1 MTSQVKPELIGLV
14 LAGGESRRLGEDKG
28 QLRLH
33 DRTQA
38 EHSVALLKPYC
49 RTVYLSVRRE
59 QAEQKPYKDQP
70 SLPDDEAFSGPAAG
84 LLTAWQRYPNN
95 ALLVLAVDM
104 PLVDSELIDLLVQGR
119 RIDAVATAYRHS
131 GGIIEPLC
139 TIWEPS
145 AEPVLRSATGDRNST
160 SLRRFLESAD
170 VELLDAPALEK
181 LVSVNTPEAV
191 DAARRALKC
200 T

>member
-1 MTSQVKPELIGLV
+1 VTSQVKPELIGLV
-14 LAGGESRRLGEDKG
+14 LAGGASRRLGEDKG

-38 EHSVALLKPYC
+38 EHSVALLEPYC

-104 PLVDSELIDLLVQGR
+104 PLVDSELINLLVQGR
-119 RIDAVATAYRHS
+119 RIDAVATAYRHTD
-131 GGIIEPLC
+131 GIIEPLC
-139 TIWEPS
+139 AIWEPS
-145 AEPVLRSATGDRNST
+145 AAPVLRSATGDRNST
-160 SLRRFLESAD
+160 SLRRLLESAD
-170 VELLDAPALEK
+170 VELLDALASEK
-181 LVSVNTPEAV
+181 LASVNTPAAV
-191 DAARRALKC
+191 DAARRALKG